1 MAFNNTWYQNIV
13 NKLPKIENG
22 YAYASND
29 FGCGVELSNEFLSN
43 KDTEKKVIAL

>member
-1 MAFNNTWYQNIV
+1 MSL

-29 FGCGVELSNEFLSN
+29 LGCGVDLSNEFLSN